1 MRIKVLI
8 SKTLLVSITLTL
20 IPVIAFSAQKIT
32 SGATC
37 KVNKQSVIYLKKTY
51 TCIKS
56 GKKMVWNKG
65 VVVPEPKLSPSATA
79 SAAPANAIFTP
90 WASSFDAVLMTSTAL
105 ANTSQFLG
113 DVKPSN
119 EYKLTLDPAIKE
131 SDRLWI
137 TEALDYTIG
146 AFSEILRG
154 QVKVFLGTTH
164 EWSAKSLRS
173 AGEWVGDPQSPYPCS
188 NGRNDAYCAGPNIA
202 LLVYSDIYSPNSNY
216 QWDAGRQST
225 PAHELFHNVQFALG
239 GKNVGSDDPTHIP
252 RWLMEGSAN
261 YFGFYVVDKLG
272 LNTYASGRNQQV
284 NSNQAYKT
292 VVPLVQYDNFTSDPY
307 GIGQAATEFL
317 IASVGFEKFLNIW
330 TFTKSEKDFSKG
342 FKKAVGID
350 ISDFYSKFEAARP
363 SMNIGT
369 S

>member
-1 MRIKVLI
+1 MRIKVFIL
-8 SKTLLVSITLTL
+8 KTLLISIPLTL

-37 KVNKQSVIYLKKTY
+37 KVNKQSVTYLKKTY

-56 GKKMVWNKG
+56 GKKLVWNKG
-65 VVVPEPKLSPSATA
+65 VVVPEPKPSPSATT
-79 SAAPANAIFTP
+79 SVAPAKAIFTP
-90 WASSFDAVLMTSTAL
+90 WARSFDTVLMTSTAL

-113 DVKPSN
+113 DVKPSSD
-119 EYKLTLDPAIKE
+119 YKLTLDPAIKE
-131 SDRLWI
+131 SDRDWI
-137 TEALDYTIG
+137 TKALDYTNG
-146 AFSEILRG
+146 AFSEILKG

-173 AGEWVGDPQSPYPCS
+173 AGEWVGDPQSPFPCS
-188 NGRNDAYCAGPNIA
+188 NGKNDAYCAGPNLA
-202 LLVYSDIYSPNSNY
+202 LLIYSDIYSPNSNY

-239 GKNVGSDDPTHIP
+239 GRNVGSDDPTHIP

-261 YFGFYVVDKLG
+261 YFGFYIVDKLA

-292 VVPLVQYDNFTSDPY
+292 VVPLVQYDNFSSDPY
-307 GIGQAATEFL
+307 GIGQAATEYL
-317 IASVGFEKFLNIW
+317 VASVGFEKFLNIW

-363 SMNIGT
+363 SMSIGT